1 MRVRLLA
8 IGTRGDVQPCVA
20 LGLGLASRS
29 PSRPPRTSVLT
40 SCEAFENYPPGIPGR
55 AVAQAARIP
64 GGIYLAFQ
72 LLWLR
77 PLRRLPMTWGWM
89 SKRPVPDKVMDA
101 CGSYVSIVGASD
113 KEMAPALAATSPGPG
128 PQSPKEERCGRENS
142 SAPGFAP
149 RSPNWPCARAAAA
162 STLIG
167 S

>member
-1 MRVRLLA
+1 
-8 IGTRGDVQPCVA
+8 
-20 LGLGLASRS
+20 
-29 PSRPPRTSVLT
+29 
-40 SCEAFENYPPGIPGR
+40 
-55 AVAQAARIP
+55 VAQAARIP
-64 GGIYLAFQ
+64 GGIYAAFQ
-72 LLWLR
+72 LLRLR

-113 KEMAPALAATSPGPG
+113 KKMAPALAATSPGPG